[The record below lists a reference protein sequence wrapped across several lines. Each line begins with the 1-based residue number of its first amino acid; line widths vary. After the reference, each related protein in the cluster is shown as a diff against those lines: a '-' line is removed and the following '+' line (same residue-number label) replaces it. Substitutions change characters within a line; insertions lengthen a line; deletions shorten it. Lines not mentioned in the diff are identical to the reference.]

1 MNNMVDKNISF
12 QILSFGPLVE
22 TFGQRQ
28 TTHHINEGTT
38 IREFILSVDLEKW
51 IGFGLSVAK
60 NGERCSIDDIIG
72 KGDEIALL
80 PPMSGG

>member
-28 TTHHINEGTT
+28 TAHHINEGTT
-38 IREFILSVDLEKW
+38 IREFILSVGLEKW

-72 KGDEIALL
+72 EGDEIALL

>member
-1 MNNMVDKNISF
+1 MNTMVDKNITF

-22 TFGQRQ
+22 TFGERQ
-28 TTHHINEGTT
+28 TEHNVSKGTT
-38 IREFILSVDLEKW
+38 IKEFILSMNLEKW

-60 NGERCSIDDIIG
+60 NGERCSIDDLIG
-72 KGDEIALL
+72 EGDEIALL

>member
-1 MNNMVDKNISF
+1 MNTMVDKNITF

-22 TFGQRQ
+22 TFGERQ
-28 TTHHINEGTT
+28 TEHNVSKGTT
-38 IREFILSVDLEKW
+38 IKEFILSMNLEKW

-60 NGERCSIDDIIG
+60 NGDRCSIDDLIG
-72 KGDEIALL
+72 EGDEIALL